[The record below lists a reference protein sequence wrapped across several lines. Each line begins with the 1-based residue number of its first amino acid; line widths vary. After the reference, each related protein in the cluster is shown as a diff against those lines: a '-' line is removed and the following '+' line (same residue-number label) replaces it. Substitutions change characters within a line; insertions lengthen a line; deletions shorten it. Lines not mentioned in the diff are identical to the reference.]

1 MKRSLYPRLAW
12 QGIRKIGKIYFPY
25 LAASIFVVMV
35 YYLIGF
41 LSNDPVVREMEGG
54 EQMQLILMMGS
65 SVMAVFSVIFLF
77 YTNSFLM
84 KRRRKELGLYPVYH
98 GPGHGIRYDEPV
110 SGNGGQFKEQISQ
123 RSGGEYPFSGRNHCV
138 PGGPDSPGSSG

>member
-12 QGIRKIGKIYFPY
+12 QGIRKNGKIYFPY

-84 KRRRKELGLYPVYH
+84 KRRRK
-98 GPGHGIRYDEPV
+98 PG
-110 SGNGGQFKEQISQ
+110 ISSN
-123 RSGGEYPFSGRNHCV
+123 RPDNLLMPFSIQQPRR
-138 PGGPDSPGSSG
+138 S